1 MFVMPPP
8 PPAIVQPAP
17 VAPVAAALAVR
28 VVGDAATRPD
38 APLALRAFAAELAA
52 TKTEA
57 AILPRMET
65 EERAYWVAW
74 ARVPGVG
81 PVRMGRLVRSFG
93 TLREAWGASL
103 AALRAGGL
111 EERVAANAVATFA
124 KYDPRA
130 AWERLAQGGIAVYT
144 QADAA
149 YPRLLREIPH
159 APALLFV
166 RGSLAA
172 ADDRAVAIVGTR
184 RATAYGREVAR
195 QLAAGLAEAGVTV
208 VSGLA
213 RGIDGT
219 AHTAAL
225 DAGGRTLAVLAH
237 GLDTVYPREHAALMA
252 RIADGG
258 GAAVSEYAPG
268 VRPDAPNFPAR
279 NRIISGLALGT
290 VIVEADRRSGAMI
303 TADFAADQGREVLAV
318 PGSILNPVS
327 AGCHALLRDGAHL
340 VAGAGDILAALQL
353 GDEMEREQAAPRTAA
368 RAAAQAEV
376 QTEMVVPAAVAGMEG
391 AGAVL
396 HALSAEPQHI
406 DDLLRE
412 SGMAI
417 SDLNVLLVQLQ
428 LTGAVRSAG
437 PQMYVRA

>member
-1 MFVMPPP
+1 
-8 PPAIVQPAP
+8 
-17 VAPVAAALAVR
+17 
-28 VVGDAATRPD
+28 
-38 APLALRAFAAELAA
+38 
-52 TKTEA
+52 
-57 AILPRMET
+57 MET

-81 PVRMGRLVRSFG
+81 PVRMGRLLRSFG
-93 TLREAWGASL
+93 TLQAAWGASL
-103 AALRAGGL
+103 VALRAGGL

-124 KYDPRA
+124 TYNPLA
-130 AWERLAQGGIAVYT
+130 AWERLTGSGMVVYT
-144 QADAA
+144 QGDAE

-166 RGSLAA
+166 RGTLAA

-195 QLAAGLAEAGVTV
+195 QMAAGLAEVGVTV

-237 GLDTVYPREHAALMA
+237 GLDTVYPREHAGLMA

-290 VIVEADRRSGAMI
+290 LIVEADRKSGAMI

-340 VAGAGDILAALQL
+340 VTGVGDILTALQL
-353 GDEMEREQAAPRTAA
+353 GSEMEREQATAGNA
-368 RAAAQAEV
+368 VQAELIA
-376 QTEMVVPAAVAGMEG
+376 TPELPDALPDVPG
-391 AGAVL
+391 AGVVL

-406 DDLLRE
+406 DDLCRE
-412 SGMAI
+412 CELTI
-417 SDLNVLLVQLQ
+417 SDLNTLLVLLQLA
-428 LTGAVRSAG
+428 GVVRSAG